1 MHRRVEKKGLSVLE
15 KKVPRND
22 KYKHIQG
29 NLDTG
34 MNVKKVKF
42 VSVKD
47 FIRRRDEIH
56 YRVSPQ
62 MLESLYSEYEGEQ
75 HDDGEDIENNGN
87 SSGPIMVTH
96 HSASKPIYD
105 KPYLILDARSQG
117 EFQAG
122 HLLQAYSF
130 PHTDLLRDRLHPK
143 IYEFRN
149 KGDAL
154 IIVYCDNEQTSRT
167 ACKMMVDRGIDNVFL
182 LTGGLNDFVQVSPF
196 SLKVIVT
203 ITLLL
208 LIWH

>member
-15 KKVPRND
+15 KKVPKSD
-22 KYKHIQG
+22 KYAHIQG

-42 VSVKD
+42 ISVKD

-62 MLESLYSEYEGEQ
+62 MLESLYSEYEGEI
-75 HDDGEDIENNGN
+75 HNEEDIENNGN
-87 SSGPIMVTH
+87 SGGPIMVTH

-117 EFQAG
+117 EFESG
-122 HLLQAYSF
+122 HLLQANSF
-130 PHTDLLRDRLHPK
+130 PHTELLRDRLHPK

-149 KGDAL
+149 KEQAL
-154 IIVYCDNEQTSRT
+154 IIVYCDNEQISRNV
-167 ACKMMVDRGIDNVFL
+167 CKTLVDRGIDNVFL
-182 LTGGLNDFVQVSPF
+182 LTGGLNEFVQVRQQQQQ
-196 SLKVIVT
+196 
-203 ITLLL
+203 
-208 LIWH
+208 